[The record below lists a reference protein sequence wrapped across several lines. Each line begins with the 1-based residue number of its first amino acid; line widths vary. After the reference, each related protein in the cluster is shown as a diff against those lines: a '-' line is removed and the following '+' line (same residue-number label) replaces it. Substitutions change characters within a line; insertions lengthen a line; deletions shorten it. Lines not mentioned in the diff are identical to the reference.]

1 MLWEST
7 YAQNNV
13 VCGKDYMTW
22 SKEIVSAVTSG
33 KDINTDISGCTSSTP
48 SPIQP
53 GVISTCNKYAK
64 TNSGGAKCS
73 VFAGRIGVSEAQLY
87 AWNSVL
93 GPNGENCGSK
103 FVGDTYYCVGVTPPP
118 GSTQAGITPYCTKY
132 EKANAGGSCPVFA
145 NRVGI
150 STANL
155 YAWNTV
161 LGDNGQNCGSSF
173 WGDTFYCV
181 GVSPNYVAPP
191 KPSPTGAAPA
201 PGPTQSGIISTCNKY
216 LMANAGGSC
225 SAFASRAG
233 ISTSQLYAWNKV
245 LGNNGQN
252 CASSFWG
259 NTYYC
264 VGVRSSKIKR
274 NAAAEITGSALPAYG
289 ASSYGGPS
297 DAYPVEGTLP
307 AAEPT
312 QYSKTTSSSELLVS
326 TPEPYI
332 SASEPVE
339 ISSTYPAV
347 PSSYSTPAALNSSSI
362 VIPSASH
369 YETATTYS
377 SRLLA
382 NATLSSITTAYMA
395 PAYPTSAG
403 TGHASSNTTA
413 TATGSAFKPTFTTSK
428 IHEYTGAG
436 SRTDFTVG
444 LAALIV
450 GTGLFLM

>member
-1 MLWEST
+1 
-7 YAQNNV
+7 
-13 VCGKDYMTW
+13 
-22 SKEIVSAVTSG
+22 
-33 KDINTDISGCTSSTP
+33 
-48 SPIQP
+48 
-53 GVISTCNKYAK
+53 
-64 TNSGGAKCS
+64 
-73 VFAGRIGVSEAQLY
+73 
-87 AWNSVL
+87 
-93 GPNGENCGSK
+93 
-103 FVGDTYYCVGVTPPP
+103 
-118 GSTQAGITPYCTKY
+118 
-132 EKANAGGSCPVFA
+132 
-145 NRVGI
+145 
-150 STANL
+150 
-155 YAWNTV
+155 
-161 LGDNGQNCGSSF
+161 
-173 WGDTFYCV
+173 
-181 GVSPNYVAPP
+181 
-191 KPSPTGAAPA
+191 
-201 PGPTQSGIISTCNKY
+201 
-216 LMANAGGSC
+216 MANAGGSC

-297 DAYPVEGTLP
+297 DAYPVEGALP

-332 SASEPVE
+332 STSEPVE

-347 PSSYSTPAALNSSSI
+347 SSSYSTPAALNSSSI

-377 SRLLA
+377 SRLPA

-444 LAALIV
+444 LAALI
-450 GTGLFLM
+450 